1 MFPWK
6 YLHNKVNATFKQFP
20 TEEDYRQSAK
30 SENNLVFATLAVAN
44 ARVHHQRGGQ
54 RIYIDGHWL
63 RAHIVASTILVT

>member
-44 ARVHHQRGGQ
+44 ARVHH
-54 RIYIDGHWL
+54 
-63 RAHIVASTILVT
+63 

>member
-54 RIYIDGHWL
+54 RIYIDGQT
-63 RAHIVASTILVT
+63 IVASTIPVT